1 MAILVVVIYGLW
13 SCVARKKA
21 YSSYITWD
29 CGFGGM
35 TKRMQGTAT
44 SFAENIGKTF
54 APLLEYDAHTVI
66 VGRDRRHFPEAIQ
79 EETRMAPILE
89 AHTCIPPRGQGN
101 SMVR

>member
-1 MAILVVVIYGLW
+1 MAKGI
-13 SCVARKKA
+13 R
-21 YSSYITWD
+21 SYITWD

-54 APLLEYDAHTVI
+54 APLLEYDAHTII

-79 EETRMAPILE
+79 EETHMTPILE
-89 AHTCIPPRGQGN
+89 AHIYRP
-101 SMVR
+101 VRQMSSSG